1 MTDAPPSP
9 QRILDATGG
18 LIDLLITFRGRTL
31 PLLGPGGPSRELTT
45 LAPYDRADKPQDSL
59 PVLLG
64 AGLGHAL
71 EALLQRHDGP
81 IAVVD
86 AGHGILEASRLR
98 DRYRSKRILWVD
110 EYDLD
115 TALRTLTTWQIAH
128 GGVPFMPL
136 PNPVYL
142 RFDRDFY
149 APLRDRLAA
158 SERFDFWGK
167 ATYPKFAA
175 TKPRVLL
182 LTSHYF
188 LIGEL
193 VSACERSG
201 FPHRLLKMPEGEY
214 GQTAFVEALL
224 REVLDFKPDFVLTL
238 NHLGVDREGVLIDL
252 LERLRLPIASWFV
265 DNPHLILH
273 MYRRLVSPW
282 TSIFTWDADNVESL
296 RTLGFEHVVYLPLA
310 TDPLRFAPPAGQ
322 LPADHPWR
330 ARVSFVG
337 NSMVYKV
344 AHRMKAGRLPAVLL
358 RGYRDVAHGFGASDV
373 RSVPLFLTRFAP
385 SLRAAYDALDSD
397 EQRLCYETMIT
408 WEATRQYRTD
418 CVSAILPFSPLIV
431 GDKGWRQQFRNA
443 TQQWQLHKEINYYE
457 DLPRFYP
464 LSDVNFNCT
473 SKQMKGAVNQRVFDV
488 PASGAFVLT
497 DWRQQMEQLFE
508 PGREII
514 CYHSPEEATALTE
527 RYLEAPAERA
537 AIIQRARRR
546 ILAEHTYEHRLEV
559 LARHMRERYGA

>member
-1 MTDAPPSP
+1 MTGTPDSP
-9 QRILDATGG
+9 QRILDASGR
-18 LIDLLITFRGRTL
+18 LIDLTITCRGRTL
-31 PLLGPGGPSRELTT
+31 PLLGSGGPSRELTT
-45 LAPYDRADKPQDSL
+45 LAPYDRADNPLASL

-71 EALLQRHDGP
+71 EALLQRHSGP

-86 AGHGILEASRLR
+86 AGHGILEASGLR
-98 DRYRSKRILWVD
+98 DRHRDNRILWV
-110 EYDLD
+110 EEHDLEA
-115 TALRTLTTWQIAH
+115 ALRTLTTWQIAH
-128 GGVPFMPL
+128 GGAPFMPL

-149 APLRDRLAA
+149 ASLRDRLAA

-167 ATYPKFAA
+167 ATYAKFSQ

-193 VSACERSG
+193 VSACERLD

-214 GQTAFVEALL
+214 GQTAFVEDLL

-252 LERLRLPIASWFV
+252 LEKLRLPIASWFV

-282 TSIFTWDADNVESL
+282 TSIFTWDADNVGSL
-296 RTLGFEHVVYLPLA
+296 RSLGFEHVVYLPLA
-310 TDPLRFAPPAGQ
+310 TDPLRFTPSAVR
-322 LPADHPWR
+322 LPDDHPWR
-330 ARVSFVG
+330 SRVSFVG

-344 AHRMKAGRLPAVLL
+344 AHRMKAGRLPAMLL
-358 RGYRDVAHGFGASDV
+358 RGYRDVARAFGASDE

-397 EQRLCYETMIT
+397 ERRLCYETMVT
-408 WEATRQYRTD
+408 WEATRQYRTE
-418 CVSAILPFSPLIV
+418 CVAAMLPFSPLIV
-431 GDKGWRQQFRNA
+431 GDKGWRQQFRNV
-443 TQQWQLHKEINYYE
+443 TEPWRLHKEINYYE

-464 LSDVNFNCT
+464 LSDINFNCT

-488 PASGAFVLT
+488 PAAGAFVLT
-497 DWRQQMEQLFE
+497 DWREQMEHLFDS
-508 PGREII
+508 GREII
-514 CYHSPEEATALTE
+514 CYHSPEEATALAR
-527 RYLEAPAERA
+527 RYLEDPAARA
-537 AIIQRARRR
+537 TVVRMARKR
-546 ILAEHTYEHRLEV
+546 ILAEHTYEHRLNV
-559 LARHMRERYGA
+559 LAHHMRERYGA